1 MAELTTVTF
10 AFYAAAVILAIGF
23 TGNMLFRRTGF
34 PEILFLVFFGMVLG
48 PLLGVFKQESLIPIL
63 PYLSTL
69 AFMMILFN
77 GGLDLNLRQLISQST
92 RATILAVTYFIFVT
106 LAVTLFARF
115 FFEMDWI
122 LAMMFGPMI
131 AGTSSVV
138 IIPLVNRI
146 GVNPDTAT
154 TLAVESAI
162 TDILN
167 VIFLFVL
174 LDLQIGGVFDIRQA
188 GTDLVSRFSV
198 GIVLGLILGMVWL
211 RILYATR
218 NEEFTYIS
226 TLATLIGGF
235 QLSESLGGSG
245 VLTALVLGV
254 IMGND
259 ADVLRVFPLRI
270 KLQLLEET
278 KRFIFRFQGEMA
290 FLMRSFFF
298 VFLGLIYNPTIAVST
313 PILLASFIM
322 LGINLALR
330 YIAATLATFRSQ
342 MSMDKATITVM
353 SGQGLAHA
361 ALSLVPL
368 QFGLPNA
375 FVYVAVV
382 INVIILTNIVTSVS
396 AAYIK
401 YRAKERLK
409 ATKGIPSGPLIPPTG
424 T

>member
-34 PEILFLVFFGMVLG
+34 PEILFLVFFGMILG
-48 PLLGVFKQESLIPIL
+48 PWLGVFKQESLIPIL

-77 GGLDLNLRQLISQST
+77 GGLELNLKQLLSQST
-92 RATILAVTYFIFVT
+92 RATVLAVTYFVIVT
-106 LAVTLFARF
+106 LAVTVFARF
-115 FFEMDWI
+115 FFQMDWI

-131 AGTSSVV
+131 GGTSSVV
-138 IIPLVNRI
+138 IIPLVKRI

-154 TLAVESAI
+154 TLAMESAI
-162 TDILN
+162 TDILS

-174 LDLQIGGVFDIRQA
+174 LDLQLKGVVDIRQA
-188 GTDLVSRFSV
+188 GTDIVSRFSV
-198 GIVLGLILGMVWL
+198 GIVLGFILGIVWL
-211 RILYATR
+211 RVLYATR

-259 ADVLRVFPLRI
+259 AEVLRVLPIRI
-270 KLQLLEET
+270 KLELLQEA

-298 VFLGLIYNPTIAVST
+298 VFLGLIYNPSISFST
-313 PILLASFIM
+313 PIVIASFLM

-330 YIAATLATFRSQ
+330 YVAASLATVRSQ
-342 MSMDKATITVM
+342 MSVDKTTITLM
-353 SGQGLAHA
+353 SGQGLANA

-382 INVIILTNIVTSVS
+382 INVVILTNMVTSLS
-396 AAYIK
+396 ATYIK
-401 YRAKERLK
+401 YRSKEQFK
-409 ATKGIPSGPLIPPTG
+409 AAKGIPSDPLVPPTG
-424 T
+424 A